1 MSLPHKHKRMKLL
14 FLILLFP
21 ISVLFIQ
28 NISLNDTLS
37 PSTSFSQTEKAEEAL
52 KYCKTQGFN
61 TDFCILVDM
70 RIHSGKN
77 RMFIWD
83 LKNDSIIKSSLC
95 SHGCGD
101 SPWGQ
106 DETKTDPIFS
116 NTSDSH
122 LSSLGKYKIG
132 KRGYSQWGINVNY
145 KLHGL
150 EPANKNAYKRYIVLH
165 SWEMVSNTPTFP
177 NGTPE
182 GWGCPAVSNDMM
194 KILDKRLQSTSKPV
208 LLWVFN

>member
-1 MSLPHKHKRMKLL
+1 MNLLDKHKRMKFIFITLL
-14 FLILLFP
+14 LLLSF
-21 ISVLFIQ
+21 VFIQ
-28 NISLNDTLS
+28 N
-37 PSTSFSQTEKAEEAL
+37 TSFDNKEINGTPISQLEKAKEASE
-52 KYCKTQGFN
+52 YCKANGLN

-70 RIHSGKN
+70 RIHSGKD
-77 RMFIWD
+77 RMFIWNF
-83 LKNDSIIKSSLC
+83 KNDSIYKSGLC
-95 SHGCGD
+95 SHGCGNK
-101 SPWGQ
+101 PWGG
-106 DETKTDPIFS
+106 DETRTTPVFS

-150 EPANKNAYKRYIVLH
+150 ETSNSKAYKRYIVLH
-165 SWEMVSNTPTFP
+165 SWDMVSNASIYP

-194 KILDKRLQSTSKPV
+194 KIIDKKLKATSKPV